1 LSIHRIQSREGV
13 AKEIQMEDSNDHILD
28 NPIWNALQTG
38 DRTHAWGNEM
48 VKGIDRS
55 MGAFVG
61 MVDQSED
68 AWRSLWELVPAGSV
82 AVMFTTNKLD
92 VPSNWKIGLERVLL
106 QMVHVQEANSSS
118 SNDLI
123 RDIGEEDIPAML
135 TLTQLTKPGPF
146 FQRTIDFGHYQGIFE
161 NGELVSMAGQRFKPD
176 PFTEVSAVC
185 THPGSLGKG
194 YAGKLIASQVSMIRN
209 SGRIPFL
216 HVYPDNKSA
225 ISLYRKLGFEV
236 RKEMLVYVISHE

>member
-1 LSIHRIQSREGV
+1 
-13 AKEIQMEDSNDHILD
+13 MDDSNHHILD

-38 DRTHAWGNEM
+38 DRAHAWGNES

-55 MGAFVG
+55 IGAFVG
-61 MVDQSED
+61 MGNHSED
-68 AWRSLWELVPAGSV
+68 AWRSLWELTPPGSV
-82 AVMFTTNKLD
+82 AVMFTTGKLD
-92 VPSNWKIGLERVLL
+92 VPLNWKIALEKILL
-106 QMVHVQEANSSS
+106 QMVHDQRTSSS
-118 SNDLI
+118 SPNEMI
-123 RDIGEEDIPAML
+123 RDLGEEHIPAML
-135 TLTQLTKPGPF
+135 ALTQLTKPGPF

-176 PFTEVSAVC
+176 PFTELSAVC
-185 THPGSLGKG
+185 THPASHGKG

-225 ISLYRKLGFEV
+225 ISLYRKFGFET
-236 RKEMLVYVISHE
+236 RREMMVYVISHE

>member
-1 LSIHRIQSREGV
+1 
-13 AKEIQMEDSNDHILD
+13 MEVTSTHILD

-38 DRTHAWGNEM
+38 DRPYAWGNEWT
-48 VKGIDRS
+48 KGIDRS

-61 MVDQSED
+61 MRNYSEE
-68 AWRSLWELVPAGSV
+68 AWRTLRALTPADSV

-92 VPSNWKIGLERVLL
+92 VPSNWKVVLEKVLL
-106 QMVHVQEANSSS
+106 QMVHDHKSSS
-118 SNDLI
+118 SYSSGMI
-123 RDIGEEDIPAML
+123 RELGEEHIPAML
-135 TLTQLTKPGPF
+135 ALTHLTKPGPF

-176 PFTEVSAVC
+176 PFTEMSAVC
-185 THPGSLGKG
+185 THPASLGKG
-194 YAGKLIASQVSMIRN
+194 YAGKLIASQVNMIRD

-225 ISLYRKLGFEV
+225 ISLYRKHGFEP
-236 RKEMLVYVISHE
+236 RREMMVYVISHE